1 MHAFKKIVI
10 AATLALMAGPAVAA
24 GGVDVP
30 DRDWSFE
37 GPFGTFD
44 RAKLQRGFQVYRE
57 VCAVCHSLDYVYYRN
72 LADLGYNEEEI
83 QAVAASAQVEDG
95 PNDQGEM
102 FMRPGK
108 PSDRFMAPF
117 PNDNAARAANGGALP
132 PDLSVIAE
140 ARPNG
145 PDYLYALMTGYGEA
159 PADMN
164 MMEGM
169 YYNDA
174 FPGHQIAMAPPLS
187 EGAIEYKDGTQAT
200 VAQMAED
207 VTVFL
212 TWASEPNM
220 EERKR
225 MGFKVMLFLII
236 ASGLLFAAKRRIW
249 SRVH

>member
-1 MHAFKKIVI
+1 MHAFKKIVT
-10 AATLALMAGPAVAA
+10 AAALALMAGPAFAA

-37 GPFGTFD
+37 GPFGSFD

-57 VCAVCHSLDYVYYRN
+57 VCSVCHSMDHLHYRN

-83 QAVAASAQVEDG
+83 KAVAASVQVEDG

-108 PSDRFMAPF
+108 PSDRFKAPF

-132 PDLSVIAE
+132 PDFSVIAE

-145 PDYLYALMTGYGEA
+145 PDYIYAVLTGYGEA
-159 PADMN
+159 PAGME

-169 YYNDA
+169 YYNAA

-187 EGAIEYKDGTQAT
+187 EGAVGYKDGTQAT

-207 VTVFL
+207 VTTFL

-225 MGFKVMLFLII
+225 TGFKVMLFLLI